1 MRQAATSGK
10 CGVVRRRRNG
20 SRSVVGKMGFGI
32 DIGERLGGRPQV
44 HFLIGCVKADGRF
57 RLGGSLQA

>member
-1 MRQAATSGK
+1 M
-10 CGVVRRRRNG
+10 RRRRNG

-32 DIGERLGGRPQV
+32 DIVERLEGRPQV
-44 HFLIGCVKADGRF
+44 HVLIGCMKADGRF